1 MTANLP
7 ATVKTASR
15 LLRAKHDDI
24 STALGHDAGR
34 FVQAS
39 IAAIVGDS
47 SLAECTPESIVRA
60 VQACA
65 DMGAVPSTR
74 ATPQTERRIAL
85 IARAKR
91 GKVGGQW
98 VTIATELTVQPEFR
112 FYQEVFGALVG
123 PSGSARAALVLEGDS
138 FEFDELEQEVLRHV
152 RDPFRSVT
160 HETRKQLLGG
170 YLALHMS
177 NGRRRDFLV
186 PREAFDRAMGAS
198 ESYKAA
204 TDENKRSSSSP
215 WISDY
220 NAMCLKTVWLYV
232 ARREG
237 AALFAHMRSEG
248 ARLAHGVRQHDVSD
262 GAIDVEISEVAM
274 PSSSD
279 LARRARELEQR
290 ALRAGFPP
298 ERIADAV
305 RTASTSGR
313 DRAGQLDKPEEVAAF
328 EEALAAVEEEP
339 QHAGP
344 PEGHVLHGIGADWL
358 AHEEAARTRPWTDW
372 TEDETHVVLEE
383 WKDACRA
390 DAERGAA

>member
-1 MTANLP
+1 M
-7 ATVKTASR
+7 
-15 LLRAKHDDI
+15 LRAKHADI

-39 IAAIVGDS
+39 IAAIVGDP

-85 IARAKR
+85 IARQKR

-98 VTIATELTVQPEFR
+98 VTLATELTVQPEFR

-123 PSGSARAALVLEGDS
+123 PAGSARAALVLTGDA
-138 FEFDELEQEVLRHV
+138 FEFDELEQEVVRHQ

-160 HETRKQLLGG
+160 YETRDQLLGG

-177 NGRRRDFLV
+177 DGRRRVFLV

-204 TDENKRSSSSP
+204 VDESKRSSSSP

-248 ARLAHGVRQHDVSD
+248 ARLGAAVREND
-262 GAIDVEISEVAM
+262 ISEGVVTVEVEELRLPSASDVARK
-274 PSSSD
+274 
-279 LARRARELEQR
+279 ARDLEQR
-290 ALRAGFPP
+290 ALRSGMTPAQVS
-298 ERIADAV
+298 RAAQ
-305 RTASTSGR
+305 TASAGR
-313 DRAGQLDKPEEVAAF
+313 HDRAAKLSEPEHVDAF
-328 EEALAAVEEEP
+328 EDELARTVEEAVPEP
-339 QHAGP
+339 ATGP
-344 PEGHVLHGIGADWL
+344 PEGHLLHGVGSDWL
-358 AHEEAARTRPWTDW
+358 ADEEERRSRPWSEW
-372 TEDETHVVLEE
+372 TEDETCVVCEE
-383 WKDACRA
+383 WAEACAA
-390 DAERGAA
+390 DAAMGGV